1 METVN
6 PEFLE
11 NNIIQPLSPQGE
23 KTALIYSLKNCF
35 SIGDIGAFFGILG
48 DAFSKIAVIIGVL
61 LLNEQMPKDLVLGR
75 ILPGIAVGSMLG
87 SFLYFRE
94 AYRLGVKEQR
104 NDVTA
109 LPFGVGSTQVFTWL
123 FIIIVPV
130 HRQTGDP
137 YLAWSVGLA
146 ACFIGSFVELAG
158 TLVSGFIK
166 RYIPK
171 SALIA
176 NMAAAAVVW
185 LSFNGTVNVF
195 NKPHIAVLSLFIAFL
210 TIFYRKNSIPFIPN
224 AVLILAIGAVSSWLT
239 KETGVQH
246 IQYAVQNA
254 GLYPPSLYLSDI
266 RAGFGHI
273 SPYLSIIIP
282 LQIGNFLTTI
292 QAVES
297 AELAQDSYPLQRAL
311 IIDGVT
317 TLVSALFGSPFPTTV
332 YYGHS
337 GWKRSGARGG
347 YVLFMAVPYTLLFF
361 GLPLLITAIIP
372 FEVIIVFLVAL
383 GFAVCMDVQNNFKA
397 DYSIAVTISLL
408 PLIAQY
414 IISLV
419 DTILPIFNSSL
430 QTIDIAALQASGV
443 AITGLLY
450 LSYGAFASSLLYSI
464 WIIYV
469 LQKNYLGSGITA
481 LVLAGLSSIG
491 FIHQQTISLFPRDNL
506 TFVLLYL
513 SLAFFCFILY
523 WKKKEFLE
531 APFT

>member
-1 METVN
+1 MHSSPSKKNGVV
-6 PEFLE
+6 L
-11 NNIIQPLSPQGE
+11 LS
-23 KTALIYSLKNCF
+23 SFKNCF
-35 SIGDIGAFFGILG
+35 AAGDIGAFFGILG
-48 DAFSKIAVIIGVL
+48 DVFSKIAVIIGVL

-94 AYRLGVKEQR
+94 AYLLGVKEHR

-146 ACFIGSFVELAG
+146 ACFIGSFVEIAG
-158 TLVSGFIK
+158 AFVSRFIK
-166 RYIPK
+166 RYIPQ

-185 LSFNGTVNVF
+185 LSFNGAVNVF
-195 NKPHIAVLSLFIAFL
+195 NKPHIALLSLFIAFL
-210 TIFYRKNSIPFIPN
+210 TIFYRKNIIPFIPN
-224 AVLILAIGAVSSWLT
+224 ALLILAIGAVSSWLT

-254 GLYPPSLYLSDI
+254 GVYPPSLYLSDI
-266 RAGFGHI
+266 IAGFRHI

-297 AELAQDSYPLQRAL
+297 AELAQDAYPLRRAL
-311 IIDGVT
+311 IIDGIT

-347 YVLFMAVPYTLLFF
+347 YLLFMLIPYALLFL
-361 GLPLLITAIIP
+361 GLPLLITAVIP
-372 FEVIIVFLVAL
+372 FEVIIVFLVAVGL
-383 GFAVCMDVQNNFKA
+383 AVSMDIQNNLKV
-397 DYSIAVTISLL
+397 DYSIAVAVSLL

-414 IISLV
+414 ITSLI
-419 DTILPIFNSSL
+419 DNILHIFNSSL
-430 QTIDIAALQASGV
+430 QTIDIGAFQASGV

-469 LQKNYLGSGITA
+469 LQKNYLGSGIIA
-481 LVLAGLSSIG
+481 LVLAGLSAIG
-491 FIHQQTISLFPRDNL
+491 FIHQHTISLFPHDNIK
-506 TFVLLYL
+506 FVLIYVL
-513 SLAFFCFILY
+513 LAFLCFMLY
-523 WKKKEFLE
+523 WKAKKPSLS
-531 APFT
+531 